1 MNASANLQKR
11 NTLNT
16 TSKTN
21 WIVKVGML
29 SAVAFLL
36 QLVEF
41 PLGIFPAFLQIDF
54 SDVPALLAG
63 FSLGPAA
70 GVVVELIKNLLHLVL
85 KNSGTGGVGEL
96 ANFLIGSAL
105 VVPAALLYKRK
116 HTRSMAVYGLTAG
129 TVSMAV
135 AGVLANLYILIPF
148 YAKAFGMP
156 VEAIVSMGTAANP
169 SIDSLTTLVLYGIVP
184 FNLLKGVLVSLV
196 TVLIYKR
203 LSPILHK

>member
-1 MNASANLQKR
+1 M
-11 NTLNT
+11 T
-16 TSKTN
+16 TSMKTK

-36 QLVEF
+36 QLLEL

-96 ANFLIGSAL
+96 ANFLIGSAM
-105 VVPAALLYKRK
+105 VIPAAMIYKRK
-116 HTRSMAVYGLTAG
+116 HSRRTAIYGLIAG
-129 TVSMAV
+129 TLVMALV
-135 AGVLANLYILIPF
+135 GVLANLYLLIPF
-148 YAKAFGMP
+148 YANAFGMP
-156 VEAIVSMGTAANP
+156 VEAIVSMGTVVNSA
-169 SIDSLTTLVLYGIVP
+169 ITDLTTLVLYSIVP
-184 FNLLKGVLVSLV
+184 FNLLKGLLISIV

-203 LSPILHK
+203 LSPVLHK

>member
-1 MNASANLQKR
+1 MTQSM
-11 NTLNT
+11 
-16 TSKTN
+16 KTK
-21 WIVKVGML
+21 WLVKVGML

-36 QLVEF
+36 QLLEF

-70 GVVVELIKNLLHLVL
+70 GVVVELIKNILHLLL

-96 ANFLIGSAL
+96 ANFLIGSAI

-116 HTRSMAVYGLTAG
+116 HTRRMAINGLIAG
-129 TVSMAV
+129 TAV
-135 AGVLANLYILIPF
+135 MTIVGVLANLYILIPF
-148 YAKAFGMP
+148 YSSAFGMP
-156 VEAIVSMGTAANP
+156 IEAIVAMGTEVNSAV
-169 SIDSLTTLVLYGIVP
+169 IDLKTLVLYGIVP
-184 FNLLKGVLVSLV
+184 FNLLKGVMVSIV
-196 TVLIYKR
+196 TILIYKR

>member
-1 MNASANLQKR
+1 MTQSM
-11 NTLNT
+11 
-16 TSKTN
+16 KTK
-21 WIVKVGML
+21 WLVKVGML

-36 QLVEF
+36 QLLEF

-70 GVVVELIKNLLHLVL
+70 GVVVELIKNILHLLL

-96 ANFLIGSAL
+96 ANFLIGSAI

-116 HTRSMAVYGLTAG
+116 HTRRMAINGLIAG
-129 TVSMAV
+129 TAV
-135 AGVLANLYILIPF
+135 MTIVGVLANLYILIPF
-148 YAKAFGMP
+148 YSSAFGMP
-156 VEAIVSMGTAANP
+156 IEAIVAMGTEVNSAV
-169 SIDSLTTLVLYGIVP
+169 IDLTTLVLYGIVP
-184 FNLLKGVLVSLV
+184 FNLLKGLMVSIV
-196 TVLIYKR
+196 TILIYKR

>member
-1 MNASANLQKR
+1 MTQSM
-11 NTLNT
+11 
-16 TSKTN
+16 KTK
-21 WIVKVGML
+21 WLVKVGML

-36 QLVEF
+36 QLLEF

-70 GVVVELIKNLLHLVL
+70 GVVVELIKNILHLLL

-96 ANFLIGSAL
+96 ANFLIGSAI

-116 HTRSMAVYGLTAG
+116 HTRRMAINGLIAG
-129 TVSMAV
+129 TAV
-135 AGVLANLYILIPF
+135 MTIVGVLANLYILIPF
-148 YAKAFGMP
+148 YSSAFGMP
-156 VEAIVSMGTAANP
+156 IEAIVAMGTEVNSAV
-169 SIDSLTTLVLYGIVP
+169 IDLTTLVLYGIVP
-184 FNLLKGVLVSLV
+184 FNLLKGLMVSIL
-196 TVLIYKR
+196 TILIYKR

>member
-1 MNASANLQKR
+1 M
-11 NTLNT
+11 T
-16 TSKTN
+16 TSMRTK
-21 WIVKVGML
+21 WMVKVGML

-36 QLVEF
+36 QLLEL

-70 GVVVELIKNLLHLVL
+70 GVVVELLKNLLHLVL

-96 ANFLIGSAL
+96 ANFLIGSAI
-105 VVPAALLYKRK
+105 VVPAAVLYKRK
-116 HTRSMAVYGLTAG
+116 HNRRMAIYGLIAGTITMAV
-129 TVSMAV
+129 V
-135 AGVLANLYILIPF
+135 GVLANLYILIPF

-184 FNLLKGVLVSLV
+184 FNLLKGLLISVV